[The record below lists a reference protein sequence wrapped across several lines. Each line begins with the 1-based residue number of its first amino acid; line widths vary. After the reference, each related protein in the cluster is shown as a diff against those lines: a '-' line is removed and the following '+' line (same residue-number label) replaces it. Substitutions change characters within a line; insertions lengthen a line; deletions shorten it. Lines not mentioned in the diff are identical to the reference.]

1 MKESLFIFIGILT
14 SIPAMAVNID
24 LNDAFNTSSAVT
36 SLLNAQTNQNA
47 GSHFA
52 PAVENDC
59 TDDEL
64 ESLNAVAGY
73 YSTIGHGDDS
83 EVCIP
88 TKCKTGYT
96 LVDDAGKDGDTTAC
110 MKIEQI
116 DTAALDA
123 DMAALESQL
132 DKQLKKTQKQSDK
145 KQQQI
150 TRQIERENTHAE
162 KASANAVLNDLQSKR
177 CANAGGK
184 WDAKKNKCECPSDGC
199 KCESGQKW
207 NNKDVLCENDDDKSR
222 KQERCEELKGTW
234 NKNAGTCNEVTC
246 PDGKLYD
253 AKQIKCVDKLEK
265 PHSKEELEELQGKVD
280 AAKEKEQSFANRML
294 SGATMAATG
303 AGGQMLASALA
314 EQNADAD
321 AERDMAAYLATFR
334 CNWGSNSVPGGEQ
347 NVALAGGNE
356 LISLY
361 QEYVALAN
369 DLKIRKSALDMAAG
383 IESEAILDGATSGL
397 YDDVGTG
404 ITSGAYASLARALM
418 DPSGVDAQKW
428 AAQKEETQKQ
438 LKTGAIT
445 AGVGAVVGLVGN
457 VLINHV
463 NYNKK
468 KRKDDPAVKAK
479 YKEVTDKTKQLEQE
493 VNATPVSAVNSDE
506 TCEKYLAIGTW
517 PYCDCVDENETFS
530 SDKKACVDTS
540 SDDTETPA
548 ENKCNLTGKHKSDTC
563 ECVDNATLV
572 DNNECV
578 CKPGYDDPEGKNVC
592 TPVSKEEEQAEK
604 EAETKTV
611 VVETHLSSDILFKT
625 GSAELTQT
633 AKKYIFDFTY
643 LIEQYPHLLNKESFK
658 KDENDNA
665 KATIIIYGHTDR
677 VPFKAGSNMT
687 NEKLSEQRAEAIQKQ
702 LAKESSLFKE
712 IANDIHVIGK
722 GAAECTQQLHP
733 KANDPQC
740 RKVHIEISVSSDDTE
755 GLGNLRSAF
764 QGFSIGNRQATGTG
778 ARFEQK

>member
-1 MKESLFIFIGILT
+1 MGGMVRIFLVVFLVFLGIADAWGADRQISGVVYDGDKLNSDEGLAAATVSCVSSPVVGTTTDLTGKFSLKCSEESAILVEFVGYEDARISVDELAKNST
-14 SIPAMAVNID
+14 ELNITLKSSNSIEAVEVVATKKSSNSIEAVDVVATNKVGDTCDPCADRYKVDNADCDNGKKGSLEEIDSKVVCVPADCVNGYVVD
-24 LNDAFNTSSAVT
+24 VETGKCVKKKT
-36 SLLNAQTNQNA
+36 
-47 GSHFA
+47 A
-52 PAVENDC
+52 PA
-59 TDDEL
+59 
-64 ESLNAVAGY
+64 
-73 YSTIGHGDDS
+73 
-83 EVCIP
+83 
-88 TKCKTGYT
+88 
-96 LVDDAGKDGDTTAC
+96 
-110 MKIEQI
+110 EQAPVN
-116 DTAALDA
+116 TAA
-123 DMAALESQL
+123 S
-132 DKQLKKTQKQSDK
+132 KNTQTQ
-145 KQQQI
+145 
-150 TRQIERENTHAE
+150 
-162 KASANAVLNDLQSKR
+162 
-177 CANAGGK
+177 
-184 WDAKKNKCECPSDGC
+184 
-199 KCESGQKW
+199 
-207 NNKDVLCENDDDKSR
+207 
-222 KQERCEELKGTW
+222 
-234 NKNAGTCNEVTC
+234 
-246 PDGKLYD
+246 
-253 AKQIKCVDKLEK
+253 K
-265 PHSKEELEELQGKVD
+265 PHSEEELEELQGKVD

-334 CNWGSNSVPGGEQ
+334 CNWGSNSVQGGEQ

-369 DLKIRKSALDMAAG
+369 DLKIRKSALDMTAG
-383 IESEAILDGATSGL
+383 IESEPILDGATSGL

-428 AAQKEETQKQ
+428 AAQKEQTQKQ

-445 AGVGAVVGLVGN
+445 AGVGAVVGLAGN

-479 YKEVTDKTKQLEQE
+479 YKEVTDKIEQLERE
-493 VNATPVSAVNSDE
+493 VNATPVSAANSGE
-506 TCEKYLAIGTW
+506 NCEKYGVTGTW
-517 PYCDCVDENETFS
+517 PDCDCGDKNKTFS
-530 SDKKACVDTS
+530 SEKKACGDTS
-540 SDDTETPA
+540 SNSTETPA
-548 ENKCNLTGKHKSDTC
+548 ENKCNLTGKYKSDTC
-563 ECVDNATLV
+563 ECVDNATRV

-578 CKPGYDDPEGKNVC
+578 CKLGYEDPENKNVC
-592 TPVSKEEEQAEK
+592 TPVSKEEEKAER

-658 KDENDNA
+658 KDENGNT

-687 NEKLSEQRAEAIQKQ
+687 NEKLSEQRAEAIKRQLIKQ
-702 LAKESSLFKE
+702 SSLFKE
-712 IANDIHVIGK
+712 IADDIHVFGK
-722 GAAECTQQLHP
+722 GADECTEQYHP

-740 RKVHIEISVSSDDTE
+740 RKVNIEISVSSDDAE
-755 GLGNLRSAF
+755 GLGNLQA
-764 QGFSIGNRQATGTG
+764 GFHGFFLGSDQATGTG
-778 ARFEQK
+778 ARFGQK